1 MAEPDETRTMHC
13 ECGSESYRI
22 KASADLTERW
32 AECAECGRPTGLF
45 DDGLQKQR
53 EWYQKR

>member
-1 MAEPDETRTMHC
+1 MTDDIRTMHC
-13 ECGSESYRI
+13 ECGSETYEI

-32 AECAECGRPTGLF
+32 AECADCGRPTGLF
-45 DDGLQKQR
+45 DDGLQKQL